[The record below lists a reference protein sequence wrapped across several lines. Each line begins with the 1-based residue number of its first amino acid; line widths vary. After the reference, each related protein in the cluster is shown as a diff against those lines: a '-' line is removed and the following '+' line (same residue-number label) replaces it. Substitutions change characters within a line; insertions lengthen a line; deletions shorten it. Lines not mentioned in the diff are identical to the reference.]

1 MLIKRE
7 KYLSTA
13 NSFNAMRHRAAVAST
28 PTYDGVS
35 LDLGSSGLSKAGQ
48 VTNIVL
54 GKKQRVK
61 TPYLSQYMYKHCG
74 KNARNIPPQMIHAA
88 D

>member
-1 MLIKRE
+1 LEFPQGYFAVLSQIIFIFLLQQMLIKRG
-7 KYLSTA
+7 KLLSTA
-13 NSFNAMRHRAAVAST
+13 NGFDAMRHRAAAAST

-54 GKKQRVK
+54 R
-61 TPYLSQYMYKHCG
+61 
-74 KNARNIPPQMIHAA
+74 
-88 D
+88 